1 MSKAVLRKLPDGWRC
16 VRLGELCE
24 VKGGKRLPAGADFTK
39 ETTTFPYIR
48 VVDFKNGS
56 IDIRNLK
63 YLSQEVQVQ
72 ISQYIINRTDVY
84 ISIAGTIGICG
95 VIPDELDRA
104 NLTENAARLI
114 IKDKTVLHRDYL
126 FRFLA
131 SPMGQLQIKQKTNA
145 VGQPKLAL
153 ERAKTIELLLPPLPE
168 QKRIA
173 TILNEQMAA
182 FEKAR
187 IAAETQR
194 EAATAL
200 PSAYLREIFHGNEA
214 QRWPI
219 MKFEDIAY
227 LQRGHDLPAHKQV
240 PGDYP
245 IVTSSG
251 HAGTHIEYRAKGP
264 GVVTGRSG
272 SIGKV
277 HYVDEDFWP
286 HNTALFVKNF
296 RCNEPRFIFY
306 LLQWIGLKGVSSGSG
321 VPTLDRKQVHKLQV
335 RCPVIS
341 EQKRIV
347 AIIDEQMAEAEKL
360 KKSIED
366 QLNAIKTLPSA
377 RLRQAFSGEL

>member
-131 SPMGQLQIKQKTNA
+131 
-145 VGQPKLAL
+145 
-153 ERAKTIELLLPPLPE
+153 
-168 QKRIA
+168 
-173 TILNEQMAA
+173 
-182 FEKAR
+182 
-187 IAAETQR
+187 
-194 EAATAL
+194 
-200 PSAYLREIFHGNEA
+200 
-214 QRWPI
+214 
-219 MKFEDIAY
+219 
-227 LQRGHDLPAHKQV
+227 
-240 PGDYP
+240 
-245 IVTSSG
+245 
-251 HAGTHIEYRAKGP
+251 
-264 GVVTGRSG
+264 
-272 SIGKV
+272 
-277 HYVDEDFWP
+277 
-286 HNTALFVKNF
+286 
-296 RCNEPRFIFY
+296 
-306 LLQWIGLKGVSSGSG
+306 
-321 VPTLDRKQVHKLQV
+321 
-335 RCPVIS
+335 
-341 EQKRIV
+341 
-347 AIIDEQMAEAEKL
+347 
-360 KKSIED
+360 
-366 QLNAIKTLPSA
+366 
-377 RLRQAFSGEL
+377 